1 MTGCHR
7 QLWCKTASR
16 LFSFCFYTSLRSAT
30 QKTPL
35 LVVCFAIARVHP
47 VGMASQ
53 AVQTMAAHIRGEKV
67 EPKIATPEALAT
79 PENMNDPAIQ
89 KLLYP
94 ELLD

>member
-1 MTGCHR
+1 
-7 QLWCKTASR
+7 
-16 LFSFCFYTSLRSAT
+16 
-30 QKTPL
+30 
-35 LVVCFAIARVHP
+35 
-47 VGMASQ
+47 
-53 AVQTMAAHIRGEKV
+53 MAAHIRGEKV